1 MEDRQTQVVSG
12 AGLQESRINT
22 EFVDFLSKW
31 GPRVLYVVLAVVLA
45 FLGWQQWTRYQ
56 NRLTDQAFAAY
67 EAQVASRSPDL
78 LIQVAQE
85 HASRP
90 AVWSLATRDA
100 ANLLMD
106 SVIRGT
112 VPGADPF
119 APKPEDRLTDA
130 QRADFLARAEALY
143 RDVIERNSNGN
154 GQLIFAEQARWGLA
168 SALLSQGKID
178 QGREALEQFVASA
191 ETGSLDNLAAFGR
204 ARLARLDDA
213 GSPPRILPEADLPPG
228 SIRGL
233 TSGVRVTPDT
243 TSVTD
248 PETGITIQKIDPATP
263 TETSADVPADSP
275 LPPDEPEAPAE
286 PE

>member
-31 GPRVLYVVLAVVLA
+31 GPRVLYIVLAVVLA

-67 EAQVASRSPDL
+67 EAQIASRSPDL

-119 APKPEDRLTDA
+119 APKPEDRLTEEK
-130 QRADFLARAEALY
+130 RADFLARAESLY
-143 RDVIERNSNGN
+143 RDVVDRNSNGK

-178 QGREALEQFVASA
+178 EGRQALEQFVASA
-191 ETGSLDNLAAFGR
+191 EAGSLDNLAAFGR
-204 ARLARLDDA
+204 ARLARLADA
-213 GSPPRILPEADLPPG
+213 GNPPRILPEADLPPG
-228 SIRGL
+228 AVRGL

-243 TSVTD
+243 TSATD
-248 PETGITIQKIDPATP
+248 PATGITIQKIDPAAP
-263 TETSADVPADSP
+263 ADAPADSP
-275 LPPDEPEAPAE
+275 LPADEPEAPAE